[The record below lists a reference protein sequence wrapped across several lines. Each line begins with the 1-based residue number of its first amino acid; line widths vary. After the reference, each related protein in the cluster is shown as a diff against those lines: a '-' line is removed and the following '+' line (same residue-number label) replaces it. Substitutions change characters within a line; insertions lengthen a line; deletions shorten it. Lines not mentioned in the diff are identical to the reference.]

1 MSTILISLQEFT
13 QKYIGTNQDFDGG
26 WGGQCVDLARMW
38 VQEGWGLQSNQVLPS
53 DPENGGAVHAYTD
66 YPNSLIN
73 GNSRVKRIENRPD
86 NHPDACDIIIWNENM
101 GGGCG
106 HIAVVI
112 DANSNNFTVL
122 EQNNGNGNGYGQD
135 DAIKSTFYSDYT
147 NVKGWLHYEPVLQA
161 VENNPP
167 VEIDFSGLNDA
178 EVWAILANDKPAL
191 RTYLLDRHIEIERLN
206 KFHIKSEDDLN
217 EWIKE
222 WGVVRLNE
230 LGIRCYSQVYI
241 DRLNLQ
247 INEGVEEINR
257 LNQGFKNQVNTAQ
270 GMPKI
275 IVPEHSVTEPA
286 KTPNIENIE
295 VKNQEKFNL
304 DKFFV
309 GITKDGTFYATIGSL
324 LTGLT
329 TLFPDNHNVTGF
341 AGTVTLLISGLKALT
356 NLGSKLNK

>member
-73 GNSRVKRIENRPD
+73 GNTRVKRIENRPD
-86 NHPDACDIIIWNENM
+86 NHPDAGDIIIWNENM
-101 GGGCG
+101 GGGFG
-106 HIAVVI
+106 HIAVVV

-122 EQNNGNGNGYGQD
+122 EQNNGNGDGYGQD

-147 NVKGWLHYEPVLQA
+147 NVPGWLHYEPIVQPI
-161 VENNPP
+161 ENTPP
-167 VEIDFSGLNDA
+167 VEIDFTGLNDQ
-178 EVWAILANDKPAL
+178 EVWAILANDKINL
-191 RTYLLDRHIEIERLN
+191 RNYFLDRHSEIEKR
-206 KFHIKSEDDLN
+206 KSFHIQSEEDLN
-217 EWIKE
+217 EWVLK

-230 LGIRCYSQVYI
+230 LSIPAYI
-241 DRLNLQ
+241 PQ
-247 INEGVEEINR
+247 PATTKAEQSVKE
-257 LNQGFKNQVNTAQ
+257 V
-270 GMPKI
+270 PK
-275 IVPEHSVTEPA
+275 TLDPA
-286 KTPNIENIE
+286 TVE
-295 VKNQEKFNL
+295 VKNPEKFSLN
-304 DKFFV
+304 KFLV
-309 GITKDGTFYATIGSL
+309 GITKDGTFYATVGSL

-329 TLFPDNHNVTGF
+329 TLFPDNQNVTGF
-341 AGTVTLLISGLKALT
+341 VGTVTLLISGLKALT